1 MEMNQEG
8 AMKRE
13 VMGPKGRV
21 RRARE
26 AQGQRRQRQGLE
38 NKEIYSLEMNL
49 K

>member
-1 MEMNQEG
+1 MR
-8 AMKRE
+8 RE
-13 VMGPKGRV
+13 VMDPKGRV